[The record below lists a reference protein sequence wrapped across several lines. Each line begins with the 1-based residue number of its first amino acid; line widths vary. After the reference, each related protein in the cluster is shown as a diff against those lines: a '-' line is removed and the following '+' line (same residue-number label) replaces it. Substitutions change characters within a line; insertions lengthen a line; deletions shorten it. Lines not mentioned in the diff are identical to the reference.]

1 MIVEYP
7 GPDVVG
13 QARTEAQ
20 YVAFFGL
27 QLKPGLN
34 EVGLAVG
41 RQLVDAGLV
50 VEVAPAHPTPEPEP
64 QPDPAPVALEAFEP
78 ADTPA
83 PLQPSPKNRNRR

>member
-27 QLKPGLN
+27 YLKPGLN
-34 EVGLAVG
+34 EVGLSVG
-41 RQLVDAGLV
+41 RQLVAAGLV
-50 VEVAPAHPTPEPEP
+50 VEATPPAPTPQPESAPVAPEAFETPETPEP
-64 QPDPAPVALEAFEP
+64 DP
-78 ADTPA
+78 
-83 PLQPSPKNRNRR
+83 QPSPKSRNRR